1 MTGMAGVGGIGGGGG
16 LPVGGATAI
25 MASMPAPA
33 AVAGGNGAASGVA
46 ETVRAGAA
54 SPLMRLAEKLDDIM
68 TAALLL
74 ELMDR
79 NKKDEGGNGMTDALV
94 AAAALSLYKG
104 MQSLGSTGAS
114 ASVAGV
120 TISIT
125 A

>member
-1 MTGMAGVGGIGGGGG
+1 MTGIAGVGGIGGGG
-16 LPVGGATAI
+16 LPIGGATAM

-33 AVAGGNGAASGVA
+33 AASGGGGAASGVA
-46 ETVRAGAA
+46 ETARAGAV
-54 SPLMRLAEKLDDIM
+54 SPLMQFAEKLDDIM

-79 NKKDEGGNGMTDALV
+79 DKNGGSGMTDALV
-94 AAAALSLYKG
+94 ASAALSLYKE
-104 MQSLGSTGAS
+104 MQSLGSAGAS

>member
-1 MTGMAGVGGIGGGGG
+1 MTGMAGAGGIGGGG

-94 AAAALSLYKG
+94 AAAAISLYKE
-104 MQSLGSTGAS
+104 MQSLGSAGAS
-114 ASVAGV
+114 AGVAGA

>member
-1 MTGMAGVGGIGGGGG
+1 
-16 LPVGGATAI
+16 
-25 MASMPAPA
+25 
-33 AVAGGNGAASGVA
+33 
-46 ETVRAGAA
+46 
-54 SPLMRLAEKLDDIM
+54 MRLAEKLDDIM

-114 ASVAGV
+114 ASVAGD